1 LHKQCGALDRFG
13 RQHSDQDLTQDLP
26 RRGVGW
32 DQALDPR
39 LLILILVLPDS
50 LGDLTALLVMVHLLR
65 PYSPPSQASC

>member
-1 LHKQCGALDRFG
+1 
-13 RQHSDQDLTQDLP
+13 
-26 RRGVGW
+26 
-32 DQALDPR
+32 LDPR